1 MSVFNR
7 IASVLIVWVMLT
19 FSAAAQESAP
29 AAPTVSD
36 PTAPHLIDL
45 PASDGLTLRG
55 AYFAPHAEAPAV
67 LLLHQLYTTRHSW
80 DALTLALM
88 ESGYNVLAV
97 DLRGYGKTRG
107 SINWA
112 KAQEDT
118 QRWAAWLSQQ
128 SGVQSV
134 TLIGSSMG
142 SALALTGCAGFD
154 SCKGAVAISPSLNY
168 FGVSTEAAITD
179 GFPIL
184 SVYAEND
191 RYPSEDMPTMQE
203 LAGDKMTVIMLTGR
217 AHGIDLFRQDET
229 LIPSIIEW
237 VKAR

>member
-1 MSVFNR
+1 MRIVSR
-7 IASVLIVWVMLT
+7 IAGLLILLVIFTVSVT
-19 FSAAAQESAP
+19 AQESAP
-29 AAPTVSD
+29 AAPD

-55 AYFAPHAEAPAV
+55 AYFSPHAEAPAV

-80 DALTLALM
+80 DTLTLALM

-107 SINWA
+107 AINWTR
-112 KAQEDT
+112 AQEDT

-128 SGVQSV
+128 SGVKSV
-134 TLIGSSMG
+134 TMIGSSMG
-142 SALALTGCAGFD
+142 SALALTGCASFD
-154 SCKGAVAISPSLNY
+154 SCKGAVAISPGLNY
-168 FGVSTEAAITD
+168 FGVSSEAALTD

-184 SVYAEND
+184 AVYAEND
-191 RYPSEDMPTMQE
+191 RYPSEDMPTMQDI
-203 LAGDKMTVIMLTGR
+203 AGDKMTVIMLPGR
-217 AHGIDLFRQDET
+217 AHGIDLFREDET